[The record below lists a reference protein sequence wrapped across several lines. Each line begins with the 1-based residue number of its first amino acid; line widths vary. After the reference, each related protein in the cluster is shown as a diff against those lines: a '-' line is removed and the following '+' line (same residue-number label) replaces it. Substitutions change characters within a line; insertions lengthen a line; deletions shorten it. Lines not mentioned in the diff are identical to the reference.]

1 MLLHIF
7 LPSFVESQNFYSLSE
22 TYTIRCSSL
31 PKFWWHHPDR
41 PCLLLFLTWI
51 NLSLFPRRD
60 ATPLLRT
67 YCYAAFGSL
76 TFGPDDT
83 LTSVGKTSSSDA
95 SSNCDCVMKSLYWK
109 NDYLHFRKGLPS
121 LIRFFIH
128 TLMENSKRK
137 LVQCYTMRRM

>member
-1 MLLHIF
+1 MFLHIF

-31 PKFWWHHPDR
+31 PKFWWHHPD

-51 NLSLFPRRD
+51 NPSLFPRRRCYYV
-60 ATPLLRT
+60 RT

-95 SSNCDCVMKSLYWK
+95 SSNCDCILVCIEKIFTRVAGVVLHYYSTRSFSSLEK
-109 NDYLHFRKGLPS
+109 VVPKV
-121 LIRFFIH
+121 
-128 TLMENSKRK
+128 EN
-137 LVQCYTMRRM
+137 

>member
-1 MLLHIF
+1 MTQNPWTFFIISKSFALAVHIF
-7 LPSFVESQNFYSLSE
+7 FPSFVESQNFYSLSE

-109 NDYLHFRKGLPS
+109 KYHLQLLERPS
-121 LIRFFIH
+121 LIR
-128 TLMENSKRK
+128 
-137 LVQCYTMRRM
+137 